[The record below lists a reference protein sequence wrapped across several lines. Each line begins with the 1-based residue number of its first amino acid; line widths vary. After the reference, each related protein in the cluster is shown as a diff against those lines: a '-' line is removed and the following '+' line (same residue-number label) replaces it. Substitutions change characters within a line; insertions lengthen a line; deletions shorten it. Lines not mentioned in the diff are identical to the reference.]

1 MVIAEAVNKI
11 KGVNTSFIDHHDA
24 WCLCYVGWGPILKK
38 HFKLLLARYTFNY
51 FFEFDEGHVNMWSL
65 CSTLNSEAINVP
77 LVNATNISLIRQSL
91 LSNLFNATTIIIE
104 QVAFLPIHLLITPML
119 SLTKKKLIS
128 LGHLKHLSYY
138 LEIPGVLHV
147 QIDDE

>member
-1 MVIAEAVNKI
+1 M
-11 KGVNTSFIDHHDA
+11 
-24 WCLCYVGWGPILKK
+24 
-38 HFKLLLARYTFNY
+38 R
-51 FFEFDEGHVNMWSL
+51 SL
-65 CSTLNSEAINVP
+65 CSTLDSEAINVP

-104 QVAFLPIHLLITPML
+104 QVAFLPIHLLITPTL
-119 SLTKKKLIS
+119 SLIKKKLIS
-128 LGHLKHLSYY
+128 LGRLKHLSYY